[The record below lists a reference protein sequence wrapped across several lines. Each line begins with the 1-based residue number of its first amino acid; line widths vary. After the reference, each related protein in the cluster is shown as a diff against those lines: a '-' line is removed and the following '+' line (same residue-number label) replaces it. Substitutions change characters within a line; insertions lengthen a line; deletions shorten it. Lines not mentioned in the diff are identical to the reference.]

1 MVTKTTKLIPMN
13 MLLTVMVLILSGCLN
28 TIEIPKASPSVPTPT
43 KIVSLPG
50 VTTAVPVIT
59 TTLPPYPTSSE
70 NFIKT
75 PSISGAEAR
84 KIIIEKGAGG
94 DLDLLEK
101 WYKSE
106 GIVGSGMS
114 NFVVP
119 VVYNE
124 GGHFNWDLMVK
135 KNNGNFVK
143 FTLTSGPE
151 SGELVRGMG
160 MIRYLKDRPS
170 FEVSE
175 LQDPAGMGNVNQQVI
190 WDRSGWSVIGA
201 FQGNTLV
208 AWFNADAPNGGEWI
222 KLQEIVPTATPAAT
236 EIPFDTSRF
245 EVVDA
250 TDGNK
255 YQGYVIEGEFGTR
268 LVDDANS
275 IILVKDGDIWKPAE
289 SRNYSE
295 EYPAVFYETKIGKA
309 DGFEIPITLGLARNV
324 REGIGF
330 NFTEI
335 HMTELG
341 ADAVA
346 SFYLHLAWGR
356 YNILMNHSDM
366 SYESYL
372 DLLRQGKGNLEI
384 YDAIAKENI
393 LIDPRQGLS
402 LVITGDRT
410 KSMPIWFLDNA
421 GMYHGSDEKGR
432 LLTVENSAYDYHSDT
447 LLSKKPRDVNAYV
460 ITRTFSSI
468 SLLSFYPD
476 KCFKNG
482 SIVAFCPNVEEPPMI
497 SDIGNELWKYAVDFN
512 NYKSDDPLFTL
523 K

>member
-255 YQGYVIEGEFGTR
+255 YQGYVIEDEFGTR

-346 SFYLHLAWGR
+346 SFYLYLAWGR

-366 SYESYL
+366 SYESYFGL
-372 DLLRQGKGNLEI
+372 CLKKWTRLMSRKLLEFHGAHISQG
-384 YDAIAKENI
+384 
-393 LIDPRQGLS
+393 
-402 LVITGDRT
+402 
-410 KSMPIWFLDNA
+410 
-421 GMYHGSDEKGR
+421 
-432 LLTVENSAYDYHSDT
+432 
-447 LLSKKPRDVNAYV
+447 
-460 ITRTFSSI
+460 
-468 SLLSFYPD
+468 
-476 KCFKNG
+476 
-482 SIVAFCPNVEEPPMI
+482 
-497 SDIGNELWKYAVDFN
+497 
-512 NYKSDDPLFTL
+512 
-523 K
+523 